1 MTMAGRSLGPPQWE
15 WIATAR
21 MVSRQRPSTTAVE
34 GVLDSLLTGADQA
47 MVNAFTSGFRVTQA
61 QNAIGKCLSD
71 SAAAAAALESAQ
83 VVALGILV
91 REQLEPA
98 QFEAIYRPFATVL
111 PGPTYRPAAP
121 IDQQIAGFL
130 KRLPTLKGE
139 IEAEV
144 SAVAKALSQPP
155 KAAGAASAAPGAVS
169 VMASPV
175 GLDPTANYTAAWK
188 QVIATA
194 NQIGRTQA
202 FRVMQDSAEQAAP
215 HDGLGIVGFAGVAA
229 GAIFMRDAIPI
240 EKVLLLYEPFASAFP
255 YEALA

>member
-1 MTMAGRSLGPPQWE
+1 MTIAGRSLGPAQWE

-34 GVLDSLLTGADQA
+34 EVLDGLLSGADQA

-61 QNAIGKCLSD
+61 QTAIAKCVTD

-91 REQLEPA
+91 RELMQPDQFQLV
-98 QFEAIYRPFATVL
+98 YRPFASIVPA
-111 PGPTYRPAAP
+111 PGYRPAGP

-130 KRLPTLKGE
+130 RLLPTLKGE
-139 IEAEV
+139 VEAEV
-144 SAVAKALSQPP
+144 AAVARSLSQPARP
-155 KAAGAASAAPGAVS
+155 ATSTAASAVPVLAA
-169 VMASPV
+169 V
-175 GLDPTANYTAAWK
+175 GLDPAANYTAAWK
-188 QVIATA
+188 QVIGTA
-194 NQIGRTQA
+194 NQMGRTQA

-229 GAIFMRDAIPI
+229 GAIFMRDVVPV
-240 EKVLLLYEPFASAFP
+240 EKVLLLYEPFAGACS